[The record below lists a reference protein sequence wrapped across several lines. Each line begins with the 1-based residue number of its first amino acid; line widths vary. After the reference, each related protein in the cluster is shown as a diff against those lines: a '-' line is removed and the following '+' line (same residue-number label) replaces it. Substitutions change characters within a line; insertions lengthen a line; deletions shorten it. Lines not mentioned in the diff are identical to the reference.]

1 MTDHLAEAE
10 RLLTNLA
17 DLADQIKL
25 CKTPDDL
32 AVVNTT
38 IAWADAQIR
47 GHAAIAQA
55 VYLRDLPYDLREYG
69 IGTNR
74 G

>member
-1 MTDHLAEAE
+1 MTDHIAEAE
-10 RLLTNLA
+10 RILANLT
-17 DLADQIKL
+17 DLDAQIKL

-32 AVVNTT
+32 ALVNTA

-55 VYLRDLPYDLREYG
+55 VHLRDLPYDLREYG